1 MNMKR
6 RMHLFLVSAIALT
19 LTACGGSGGQ
29 ASSTP
34 ASSPT
39 PTVSTTASPIPD
51 TTVEEVV
58 FNTTVDEV
66 IRVLAAN
73 VEDTVSVSPL
83 DVTPDVEPQEPV
95 GRLVA
100 GNSYGY
106 NIYDGAALIIV
117 DSNQSKKVQSIS
129 VFVDTDKLTND
140 TAYDLGCYQATL
152 VAMFEP
158 DETTLE
164 KVDAELN
171 IANSSFSEDN
181 IYFSTGTIAEYTYT
195 ITDGIAILTI
205 DPK

>member
-1 MNMKR
+1 MKKKLS
-6 RMHLFLVSAIALT
+6 MLLVPAIALT
-19 LTACGGSGGQ
+19 LTACGSSGGQ
-29 ASSTP
+29 ASGTP
-34 ASSPT
+34 APSPT
-39 PTVSTTASPIPD
+39 STVSTTASPTSD
-51 TTVEEVV
+51 TTAEEVV

-66 IRVLAAN
+66 ISVLATN
-73 VEDTVSVSPL
+73 VENTVSVSPL
-83 DVTPDVEPQEPV
+83 DVIPDVEPQEPM

-106 NIYDGAALIIV
+106 TIYDGVSLIIV
-117 DSNQSKKVQSIS
+117 DSSQSKKVQSIL
-129 VFVDTDKLTND
+129 VFADTDKLTND

-158 DETTLE
+158 NEATLE
-164 KVDAELN
+164 KVDTELN

-195 ITDGIAILTI
+195 ITDGIAMLSI